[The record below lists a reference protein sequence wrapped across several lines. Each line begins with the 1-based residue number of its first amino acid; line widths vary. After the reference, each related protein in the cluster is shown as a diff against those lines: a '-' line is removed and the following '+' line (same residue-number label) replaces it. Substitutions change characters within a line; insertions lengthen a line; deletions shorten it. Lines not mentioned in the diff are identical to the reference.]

1 MQFYKRVI
9 SFLILSLF
17 LTEDIVAQQNATV
30 QPPSHIKSII
40 LKPLRTNEYAPII
53 RLGEP
58 FILEFDDLEVD
69 QKSYSYKIEHFD
81 YNWKS
86 SNLNSTEFLNGFN
99 DDLIRDFENSFNTI
113 QGYTHYRL
121 RLPNDNIRI
130 KISGNYIISVI
141 DEDDEVVFTRPFI
154 IYQPKVDVGVSAHRN
169 RDIAT
174 INTKQ
179 NIQFVIN
186 HPNLLVNN
194 PSLEIKTAIYQN
206 NDWNTVIKN
215 AKPQFIRGSQLL
227 YKYNSNINFWAGNE
241 FLFFDTKEIRNA
253 TNNVARSELKDI
265 FYTYLY
271 LDEERL
277 HKPYTLN
284 PDINGNFVLR
294 TVDNDDISTEGDYSK
309 VYFSLESFEDIGN
322 SSIYIYGDYNGW
334 QLTDENKMIYDDNTK
349 QYHSN
354 LFLKQGFYNYQYITA
369 NKEGKIN
376 NHAIEGSF
384 YQTENIYTVIVYHRP
399 YGTRYDQVIGV
410 GSTNSEKLRN

>member
-1 MQFYKRVI
+1 MQFYKKVI
-9 SFLILSLF
+9 SLFILSIL
-17 LTEDIVAQQNATV
+17 LTELVVAQKNATI

-58 FILEFDDLEVD
+58 FILEFDDLETD

-86 SNLNSTEFLNGFN
+86 SNLNTTEFINGFN

-121 RLPNDNIRI
+121 RLPNDNISI

-141 DEDDEVVFTRPFI
+141 DEDDEVIFTRPFI
-154 IYQPKVDVGVSAHRN
+154 IYQPMVDVGVSAHRS

-174 INTKQ
+174 INSKQ

-215 AKPQFIRGSQLL
+215 AKPQFIRGTQLL

-241 FLFFDTKEIRNA
+241 YLFFDTK
-253 TNNVARSELKDI
+253 
-265 FYTYLY
+265 
-271 LDEERL
+271 
-277 HKPYTLN
+277 
-284 PDINGNFVLR
+284 
-294 TVDNDDISTEGDYSK
+294 
-309 VYFSLESFEDIGN
+309 
-322 SSIYIYGDYNGW
+322 
-334 QLTDENKMIYDDNTK
+334 
-349 QYHSN
+349 
-354 LFLKQGFYNYQYITA
+354 
-369 NKEGKIN
+369 
-376 NHAIEGSF
+376 
-384 YQTENIYTVIVYHRP
+384 
-399 YGTRYDQVIGV
+399 DQ
-410 GSTNSEKLRN
+410 KCYK